1 MSASRREVL
10 TRIQARIADR
20 ISQSEAYLAEAAAD
34 WEKKIIL
41 EVLTEL
47 EADRVLVE
55 AKLRNEISSEPR
67 S

>member
-34 WEKKIIL
+34 GEKKIIL
-41 EVLTEL
+41 EGLT
-47 EADRVLVE
+47 
-55 AKLRNEISSEPR
+55 
-67 S
+67 